1 MAQIDSDV
9 VLGGRYRLVR
19 RIASGGMGS
28 VWEAEDTLLHRRV
41 AVKALSEALAEDRRF
56 LERFR
61 REARATAGLSHPNV
75 AGVFDY
81 GEDGG
86 RPYIVMELI
95 EGETLAERLRRHGRL
110 PWREAVAIMEPVAS
124 ALGAAHE
131 AGIIHRDVKPGN
143 IMIARNGDV
152 KVMDFGIAA
161 ATWALPLTTTSAA
174 MGTATYI
181 SPEQASGQ
189 GVSPQSDVYSL
200 GVVLYEMLTGRPPF
214 TGETPLAL
222 AMAHLHDTPP
232 AVGQLAPDVPE
243 PVASACEQALAKD
256 PSARPATAAAFA
268 ALLRAPD
275 ATTGRLPD
283 PSATAVLP
291 VVQDRTAVL
300 PAAEDRTAVM
310 PVAGAFPAER
320 HGSGPP
326 RGGGRKK
333 ELLIVALL
341 GLVLLGAILATTF
354 AGGGGQ
360 PPTSP
365 GSSAGPSV
373 KVPEVRGLLLPD
385 AEAQLRAAGLT
396 WRTRM
401 QPTDGATPATV
412 LDATPPPGRL
422 VASGSSVTLSVA
434 APCGTVAGGHGK
446 HGKDAC
452 GGGGGD

>member
-28 VWEAEDTLLHRRV
+28 VWEAEDTILHRRV

-110 PWREAVAIMEPVAS
+110 PWRKAVAIMEPVAS

-232 AVGQLAPDVPE
+232 PVGQLAPDVPE

-300 PAAEDRTAVM
+300 PAAEDQAVVV

-320 HGSGPP
+320 HGSGPGCRRSVEHRP
-326 RGGGRKK
+326 GGRS
-333 ELLIVALL
+333 
-341 GLVLLGAILATTF
+341 GR
-354 AGGGGQ
+354 
-360 PPTSP
+360 S
-365 GSSAGPSV
+365 
-373 KVPEVRGLLLPD
+373 RPD
-385 AEAQLRAAGLT
+385 SR
-396 WRTRM
+396 
-401 QPTDGATPATV
+401 
-412 LDATPPPGRL
+412 PGRRRGRRACQRRARPGTHRSEGRTGRA
-422 VASGSSVTLSVA
+422 VPGQEPRPQA
-434 APCGTVAGGHGK
+434 ACPGPQILLRSPVPDRRRIETGYSADHPRPQG
-446 HGKDAC
+446 
-452 GGGGGD
+452 